1 MRHLGIAL
9 LFTAVSVSGQEA
21 PAADAPTPTRLRKV
35 IDWITTNVEV
45 RQTFDGSKEEQ
56 KPATVAYVQN
66 ADVKDSFYQI
76 DFAIRVGERDLARH
90 SERHQLNLSPTAEW
104 HRTSTPKPVDTISGK
119 LQLEHI
125 YGKLREYDE
134 FGVEDTRVGGE
145 TDIGWVTV
153 LRAGP
158 VRDRQQNV
166 TSGDASITFTI
177 KSHRPGYPNSFVNL
191 RDGSRIFRYAPHLG
205 VDYYSNKPVFVG
217 TTETAGIDLALARAN
232 LNMAFYPF
240 NRDNTNRRE
249 ILFEYTYFHH
259 LAGDDR
265 LGSMR
270 FWTAQANYYLDQA
283 GRVAIG
289 YTYERGENPTKK
301 FLRVRQS
308 SVGLRIKL

>member
-1 MRHLGIAL
+1 MKRLVIAVL
-9 LFTAVSVSGQEA
+9 LSAVSTYAQEATPQEA
-21 PAADAPTPTRLRKV
+21 PPPTGFRKV
-35 IDWITTNVEV
+35 ITWITSNMEI

-66 ADVKDSFYQI
+66 ADVDDSFYQI
-76 DFAIRVGERDLARH
+76 DFAVRIGEKDLAED

-104 HRTSTPKPVDTISGK
+104 HRTSIPKAVDTISAK
-119 LQLEHI
+119 LQLEHV

-134 FGVEDTRVGGE
+134 FGKEVTSVGGE
-145 TDIGWVTV
+145 TDIGWVTI

-158 VRDRQQNV
+158 ARDRQQNV
-166 TSGDASITFTI
+166 TAGDASITFTI
-177 KSHRPGYPNSFVNL
+177 KSHRPGLPNSFVNL
-191 RDGSRIFRYAPHLG
+191 RNGTRIFRYAPHLG
-205 VDYYSNKPVFVG
+205 VDYYSNKPIFIG
-217 TTETAGIDLALARAN
+217 TTETQGIDLALARAN

-240 NRDNTNRRE
+240 NADNTNRRE
-249 ILFEYTYFHH
+249 VLLEYTYFHH

-270 FWTAQANYYLDQA
+270 YWTAQANYYLDA
-283 GRVAIG
+283 NGRVAIG
-289 YTYERGENPTKK
+289 YTYERGENPAKK